1 MALELFQPFLLRKLE
16 EQLKETQVAKDELV
30 AQQQELHEM
39 MIRFANLRLFVFQ
52 EVNLSFYGIQ
62 EKFSTRCE
70 KVLTLLL
77 IPRLE
82 ESKTMEA
89 EERARLE
96 EEINSKRS
104 EVRYSRRRCCSFSN
118 FSSPG

>member
-1 MALELFQPFLLRKLE
+1 MEYK
-16 EQLKETQVAKDELV
+16 T
-30 AQQQELHEM
+30 
-39 MIRFANLRLFVFQ
+39 
-52 EVNLSFYGIQ
+52 SF
-62 EKFSTRCE
+62 KTRCE

-77 IPRLE
+77 ILRLE

-104 EVRYSRRRCCSFSN
+104 EVR
-118 FSSPG
+118 

>member
-1 MALELFQPFLLRKLE
+1 MEYKTS
-16 EQLKETQVAKDELV
+16 LK
-30 AQQQELHEM
+30 
-39 MIRFANLRLFVFQ
+39 R
-52 EVNLSFYGIQ
+52 
-62 EKFSTRCE
+62 E

-104 EVRYSRRRCCSFSN
+104 EVR
-118 FSSPG
+118 